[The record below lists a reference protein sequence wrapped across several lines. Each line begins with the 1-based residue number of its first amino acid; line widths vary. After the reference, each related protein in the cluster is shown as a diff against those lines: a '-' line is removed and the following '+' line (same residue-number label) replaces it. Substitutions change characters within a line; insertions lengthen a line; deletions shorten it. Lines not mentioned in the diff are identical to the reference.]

1 MRASFERAGLDLARP
16 GGRSLRDTFTK
27 QQLDQ
32 GTSAEDVKV
41 VLGLG
46 LALERCAADYKFTQV
61 KPGPE
66 T

>member
-32 GTSAEDVKV
+32 GTSAEELKV
-41 VLGLG
+41 VLG